1 MVEVLT
7 KWLTALQGWLMLIER
22 NSIIT
27 TYKWTYSLF
36 IQYICSHS
44 NDLTTWCSSSTFQRM
59 SQLDS
64 PLPLCLSLWLS
75 VCLYPYLSIGLF
87 VSLPICLSF
96 GPFIYPSVYLSICVL
111 SAWSIG
117 CLIHLLEVLTDWLT
131 IADWMTDFLNDWLSE
146 WIIDWLTKWPTAW
159 LTEKLNNQL
168 SGGVRLIE
176 FLSS

>member
-7 KWLTALQGWLMLIER
+7 KWLTALHAPFMLIER

-64 PLPLCLSLWLS
+64 PLPVCLSLWLS
-75 VCLYPYLSIGLF
+75 VCLYAYLSIHWS
-87 VSLPICLSF
+87 VCLS
-96 GPFIYPSVYLSICVL
+96 PHLSILWSIHLSICLPVNL
-111 SAWSIG
+111 CII
-117 CLIHLLEVLTDWLT
+117 CLIHWMSNSLTWSIDWLT
-131 IADWMTDFLNDWLSE
+131 DWMTDWR
-146 WIIDWLTKWPTAW
+146 IDWLLLTKW
-159 LTEKLNNQL
+159 LTEWLT
-168 SGGVRLIE
+168 
-176 FLSS
+176 F

>member
-7 KWLTALQGWLMLIER
+7 KWLTALQGWFMLIER

-64 PLPLCLSLWLS
+64 PLPFCLSLWLS
-75 VCLYPYLSIGLF
+75 VCLYVYLSIGLF
-87 VSLPICLSF
+87 VSLHICLSF

-131 IADWMTDFLNDWLSE
+131 DRLTDYCWLNDRLNDLLS
-146 WIIDWLTKWPTAW
+146 KW
-159 LTEKLNNQL
+159 LTELMNNWL
-168 SGGVRLIE
+168 TDKMTNCLTDWKTE
-176 FLSS
+176 

>member
-7 KWLTALQGWLMLIER
+7 KWLTALQGWFMLIER

-44 NDLTTWCSSSTFQRM
+44 NDLLTWCSSSTFQRM

-117 CLIHLLEVLTDWLT
+117 CLIHFLEELTDWLT
-131 IADWMTDFLNDWLSE
+131 EWLTDRLTDYCWLNDWLNDWLSE
-146 WIIDWLTKWPTAW
+146 WMIDWLTKWPTNW
-159 LTEKLNNQL
+159 MTDWQTE
-168 SGGVRLIE
+168 
-176 FLSS
+176 

>member
-7 KWLTALQGWLMLIER
+7 KWLTALQGWFMLIER

-44 NDLTTWCSSSTFQRM
+44 NDFTTWCSSSTFQRM

-64 PLPLCLSLWLS
+64 PLPFCLSLWLS
-75 VCLYPYLSIGLF
+75 VCLYVYLSIGLF

-117 CLIHLLEVLTDWLT
+117 CLIHWLEVLTDWLT
-131 IADWMTDFLNDWLSE
+131 DRLTDYCWLNDRLNDWLS
-146 WIIDWLTKWPTAW
+146 KW
-159 LTEKLNNQL
+159 LTERMNNWL
-168 SGGVRLIE
+168 TDKMTNCLTDWKTE
-176 FLSS
+176 

>member
-7 KWLTALQGWLMLIER
+7 KWLTAFQGWFMLIER

-44 NDLTTWCSSSTFQRM
+44 NDLITWCLSSTFQQM

-64 PLPLCLSLWLS
+64 PLPVCLSLWLS
-75 VCLYPYLSIGLF
+75 VCLYVYLSIGLF

-96 GPFIYPSVYLSICVL
+96 GPFIYPPVYLSICVL

-117 CLIHLLEVLTDWLT
+117 CLIHFLEVLTDWLT
-131 IADWMTDFLNDWLSE
+131 DRLTDYCWLNDRLNDWLSK
-146 WIIDWLTKWPTAW
+146 WLTVRMNNW
-159 LTEKLNNQL
+159 LTDKMTNCLTDWKTE
-168 SGGVRLIE
+168 
-176 FLSS
+176 